1 MRRKVLVALGVLTIT
16 LLGTTV
22 ATFGQTKE
30 VIDARTIIRE
40 SVNAHDIGIIYVEE
54 AQEEKKEDK
63 SKVINNVNYT
73 SDSSEVTMISEV
85 VRQRPELESI
95 ANKFAIINETEM
107 LKAEFSNNKSY
118 NNLTKPQVLDNGLV
132 RIRCTVYTDQE
143 HKTASG
149 QTVRKGVLAGKKE
162 WIGKTCILYS
172 IEKDENGNETIGR
185 QLGIYEFLDTGKG
198 ISSTDGTGS
207 IRNGDSIDMWH
218 ATEAEAWGWVKSNGN
233 YVYMQFIENAVG

>member
-1 MRRKVLVALGVLTIT
+1 MRRKVLVALGVLTIA

-22 ATFGQTKE
+22 VTFGQTKE
-30 VIDARTIIRE
+30 VIDANEIIKE
-40 SVNAHDIGIIYVEE
+40 SVNANDIGIIHIEE
-54 AQEEKKEDK
+54 TQEEKKE
-63 SKVINNVNYT
+63 VINNVNYT
-73 SDSSEVTMISEV
+73 SDSSEVTMVSEMIK
-85 VRQRPELESI
+85 QRPELESI
-95 ANKFAIINETEM
+95 LNKFTLVKETEQ

-118 NNLTKPQVLDNGLV
+118 SNLAKPQVLDNGLV

-198 ISSTDGTGS
+198 ISSADGTGS

-218 ATEAEAWGWVKSNGN
+218 ATEAEAWSWVKNNGN